1 MTENQSTTPDV
12 SKVREF
18 HENLKEN
25 IHKVIIGYDSLI
37 DVLSAAVLTG
47 GHILLEGVPGTAKT
61 TICRMF
67 ADFIGGKF
75 GRLQGAVDVQPAD
88 VLGFTVYS
96 KEGATSDFR
105 KGPIFSNIFLIDEIN
120 RLTPKTQS
128 ALIEPLAER
137 QVTYDSVSYPLPKPF
152 LTVASQNPY
161 ENAGGTF
168 TLIDAQ
174 ADRFAYSVVLTQL
187 DREAELAVLDR
198 EIDGALLSDEPKTP
212 SKEINIDI
220 DALRSAVKEVHVSPE
235 IRGYIADII
244 MATRKHGDVSLGSS
258 TRGSI
263 SLLRGA
269 QVIAAINGR
278 GYVIPD
284 DVKYIAPYTL
294 RHRLFLKNE
303 AVLSGV
309 TQVRVLETI
318 LNTVTVR

>member
-1 MTENQSTTPDV
+1 MTENQPVIPDV
-12 SKVREF
+12 SLVQQF

-25 IHKVIIGYDSLI
+25 IKKVIVGYDSLI
-37 DVLSAAVLTG
+37 DVLSAAILTG

-61 TICRMF
+61 TVCRLF

-75 GRLQGAVDVQPAD
+75 GRQQGAVDVQPAD
-88 VLGFTVYS
+88 ILGFTVYS
-96 KEGATSDFR
+96 KEGLTSTF
-105 KGPIFSNIFLIDEIN
+105 KQGPIFSNVFLIDEIN

-137 QVTYDSVSYPLPKPF
+137 QVTLDSESRPLPYPF
-152 LTVASQNPY
+152 IVIASQNPY
-161 ENAGGTF
+161 EKAGGTF
-168 TLIDAQ
+168 SLIDAQ
-174 ADRFAYSVVLTQL
+174 VDRFAYSVVLSQL
-187 DREAELAVLDR
+187 DREDELTVLDR
-198 EIDGALLSDEPKTP
+198 EIENALIPQRKTNTA
-212 SKEINIDI
+212 KGLEINL
-220 DALRSAVKEVHVSPE
+220 DALSAAVKKVHISPE
-235 IRGYIADII
+235 IRGYVADII
-244 MATRKHGDVSLGSS
+244 IATRKHGDVSLGVS

-284 DVKYIAPYTL
+284 DVKYMVPYTL

-303 AVLSGV
+303 AVLNGV
-309 TQVRVLETI
+309 TQMRVLETI